1 MGSQI
6 HLTPPGPPPQEPNGA
21 ADVLAQHSGIV
32 PGKGLRGAYR
42 RLTRSAAYQCRRPAK
57 CRRLTALSG
66 YPARVT
72 AARSDGKLTVALI
85 SEVFWEADGAARLQD
100 RLAEAAERGADVA
113 LLPEIP
119 LNPWRPSTKVAL
131 DEDAEVE
138 GGSRT
143 QAMAA
148 AARGAGIGVVGG
160 IINRDPVSGRR
171 TSRALVFDSA
181 GEIVARYEKLH
192 LPEEPGFWE
201 TSHYEPGT
209 EPPHRIEA
217 FGMPVGVQICSDN
230 NRPEG
235 SHLLGAE
242 GAEVILIPRATEE
255 RTYQRWKIV
264 FRANALT
271 SCAYVLSV
279 TRPSPEDGV
288 LIGGPSIAVDPNGGV
303 LLETTDAI
311 GIVALDSAVIRKA
324 RVDYPGYLP
333 VRARLYADAWR
344 EIAGRDG

>member
-1 MGSQI
+1 MS
-6 HLTPPGPPPQEPNGA
+6 
-21 ADVLAQHSGIV
+21 S
-32 PGKGLRGAYR
+32 
-42 RLTRSAAYQCRRPAK
+42 SPAV
-57 CRRLTALSG
+57 RQ
-66 YPARVT
+66 
-72 AARSDGKLTVALI
+72 DGKLTVALI

-100 RLAEAAERGADVA
+100 RLAEAAERGADLAV
-113 LLPEIP
+113 LPEIP
-119 LNPWRPSTKVAL
+119 LNPWRPSTKVAV
-131 DEDAEVE
+131 DEDAEGE
-138 GGSRT
+138 GGTRT
-143 QAMAA
+143 QTMSMAA
-148 AARGAGIGVVGG
+148 QRAGIGLVGG
-160 IINRDPVSGRR
+160 IINRDPAGRR
-171 TSRALVFDSA
+171 TSRVLVCDR
-181 GEIVARYEKLH
+181 GGDMVARYEKLH

-209 EPPHRIEA
+209 EPPHRIDA

-242 GAEVILIPRATEE
+242 GTEAILIPRATEE
-255 RTYQRWKIV
+255 RTYQRWKVV

-279 TRPSPEDGV
+279 NRPAPEDGV

-311 GIVALDSAVIRKA
+311 GIVTLDSAVIRKA

-333 VRARLYADAWR
+333 VRARLYADAWE